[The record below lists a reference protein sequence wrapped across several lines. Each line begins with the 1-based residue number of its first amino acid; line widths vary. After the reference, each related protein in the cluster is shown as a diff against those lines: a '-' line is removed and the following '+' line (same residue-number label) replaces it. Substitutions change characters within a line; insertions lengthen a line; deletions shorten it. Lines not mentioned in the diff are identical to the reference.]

1 MTDRE
6 PLATLRSA
14 RIDRRTFTIGAAASA
29 AALSGGIAVA
39 VRAQDATPAATSQF
53 TLPEGVE
60 ALVLAT
66 GLNNPRFV
74 KVIGDWIFFT
84 EAGTGGDD
92 ALFATPAAGQEDTG
106 DPVTTRGYNGTLK
119 SIGPDL
125 SEYTIVDDFISYTFG
140 AVEIVGASGLGFDDA
155 GSAYVIVG
163 APGPYIGQIER
174 TGEEAAVYKVDL
186 ATGEKTILADI
197 GAYEIANNPDP
208 FAIDSNPYG
217 GTYADGLVYVADA
230 GGNAI
235 YTVNAETGE
244 IAVFAVTGGLP
255 APFLGEAGS
264 PLRGGAQEID
274 SVPSTVTQGPNGNF
288 FVPFIT
294 GGPFPPGLAP
304 VYEYAPDG
312 TKTDFATGLTMAS
325 DIAFS
330 SDGTAY
336 VCIMSSNL
344 LGGGAGQ
351 IVRIGADGSKSVVLD
366 GLLAPIGIA
375 FDAEDNLFV
384 THKGNGFPGE
394 GELVRFTGVTA
405 VEGTPFTLPATEAPA
420 SPEAATPA
428 ATEAA
433 ATPETTEAPVEASP
447 AASPAAAL
455 PTDITIDM
463 VDIKYEPATVTIPA
477 DTDVIVTLENKGALP
492 HDFTIDELH
501 VSSGIVPSG
510 GKATVKINAPAGTY
524 TYYCTQPGHRT
535 AGMVGTLT
543 VQ

>member
-1 MTDRE
+1 MGEHEAIDRV
-6 PLATLRSA
+6 RNA
-14 RIDRRTFTIGAAASA
+14 RVDRRTFAIGAAVGA
-29 AALSGGIAVA
+29 AAISGGVVA
-39 VRAQDATPAATSQF
+39 VRAQEATPAAATSEF

-60 ALVLAT
+60 ALMLAT

-74 KVIGDWIFFT
+74 KVVGDWIFFT

-92 ALFATPAAGQEDTG
+92 ALFATPAAGQQDTS
-106 DPVTTRGYNGTLK
+106 DPVSKRGYNGTLK

-140 AVEIVGASGLGFDDA
+140 AVEVVGASGLGFDDN

-163 APGPYIGQIER
+163 APGPYIGQIDR

-186 ATGEKTILADI
+186 ATGEKAVLADI

-230 GGNAI
+230 GGNTV

-255 APFLGEAGS
+255 APFLGEAGN
-264 PLRGGAQEID
+264 PLRGGAKEID

-288 FVPFIT
+288 FVPFIS
-294 GGPFPPGLAP
+294 GGPFPPGIAP

-312 TKTDFATGLTMAS
+312 TKTDFVTGLTMAS

-336 VCIMSSNL
+336 VCIFSSNML
-344 LGGGAGQ
+344 AGGAGQ
-351 IVRIGADGSKSVVLD
+351 IVRIGADGSKTVVLD
-366 GLLAPIGIA
+366 GLKAPVGIA

-384 THKGNGFPGE
+384 THKGSGFPGE
-394 GELVRFTGVTA
+394 GELVRFSGVTA
-405 VEGTPFTLPATEAPA
+405 VEGTPFTLPPVAAPA

-428 ATEAA
+428 TPAATEAP
-433 ATPETTEAPVEASP
+433 ATPEATP
-447 AASPAAAL
+447 AASPVAAL
-455 PTDITIDM
+455 PTEVTVKM
-463 VDIKYEPATVTIPA
+463 VDLKFEPAAFSIPA
-477 DTDVIVTLENKGALP
+477 NTDVVVHLENTGALP

-501 VSSGIVPSG
+501 ISSGIVPAG

-524 TYYCTQPGHRT
+524 TYYCSQPGHRT
-535 AGMVGTLT
+535 AGMFGTLT
-543 VQ
+543 VV

>member
-1 MTDRE
+1 MGKHEAIDRV
-6 PLATLRSA
+6 RNA
-14 RIDRRTFTIGAAASA
+14 RVDRRTFAIGAAVGA
-29 AALSGGIAVA
+29 AAISGGVVA
-39 VRAQDATPAATSQF
+39 VRAQDATPAATTSEF

-60 ALVLAT
+60 ALMLAT

-74 KVIGDWIFFT
+74 KVVGDWIFFT

-92 ALFATPAAGQEDTG
+92 ALFATPVAGQEDTG
-106 DPVTTRGYNGTLK
+106 DPVSKRGYNGTLK

-125 SEYTIVDDFISYTFG
+125 TEYTIVDDFISYTFG
-140 AVEIVGASGLGFDDA
+140 AVEVVGASGLGFDNN

-163 APGPYIGQIER
+163 APGPYIGQIDR

-186 ATGEKTILADI
+186 ATGEKAVLADI

-230 GGNAI
+230 GGNTV

-255 APFLGEAGS
+255 APFLGEAGN

-294 GGPFPPGLAP
+294 GGPFPPGIAP
-304 VYEYAPDG
+304 IYEYAPDG
-312 TKTDFATGLTMAS
+312 TKTDFATGLTMTS

-336 VCIMSSNL
+336 VCIFSTNL
-344 LGGGAGQ
+344 LAGGVGQ
-351 IVRIGADGSKSVVLD
+351 IVRLGADGSKTVVLD
-366 GLLAPIGIA
+366 GLKAPVGIA

-384 THKGNGFPGE
+384 THKGSGFPG
-394 GELVRFTGVTA
+394 
-405 VEGTPFTLPATEAPA
+405 
-420 SPEAATPA
+420 
-428 ATEAA
+428 
-433 ATPETTEAPVEASP
+433 
-447 AASPAAAL
+447 
-455 PTDITIDM
+455 
-463 VDIKYEPATVTIPA
+463 
-477 DTDVIVTLENKGALP
+477 
-492 HDFTIDELH
+492 
-501 VSSGIVPSG
+501 
-510 GKATVKINAPAGTY
+510 
-524 TYYCTQPGHRT
+524 
-535 AGMVGTLT
+535 
-543 VQ
+543 

>member
-1 MTDRE
+1 MGELD
-6 PLATLRSA
+6 TLQRVRSA
-14 RIDRRTFTIGAAASA
+14 RVDRRTFTIGAAISA
-29 AALSGGIAVA
+29 AAVAGGVAAVH
-39 VRAQDATPAATSQF
+39 AQDATPAADAASEF

-92 ALFATPAAGQEDTG
+92 AIFATPVAGQEDTG
-106 DPVTTRGYNGTLK
+106 DPVSSRGYNGTLK

-140 AVEIVGASGLGFDDA
+140 AVEIVGASGLGFDND
-155 GSAYVIVG
+155 GSAYVVVG
-163 APGPYIGQIER
+163 APGPYISQIDR

-186 ATGEKTILADI
+186 ATGEKSVLADI

-208 FAIDSNPYG
+208 ATVDSNPYG
-217 GTYADGLVYVADA
+217 GTYADGVVYVADA
-230 GGNAI
+230 GGN
-235 YTVNAETGE
+235 TVYAVDATTGE
-244 IAVFAVTGGLP
+244 VSVFAVTGGLP
-255 APFLGEAGS
+255 APFLGDAGN

-312 TKTDFATGLTMAS
+312 TQSVFVDGLTMAS

-344 LGGGAGQ
+344 LAGGAGQ
-351 IVRIGADGSKSVVLD
+351 IVRIGADGSKTVVLD
-366 GLLAPIGIA
+366 GLMAPIGID
-375 FDAEDNLFV
+375 FDSEDNLFV

-394 GELVRFTGVTA
+394 GELVRFAGVTT
-405 VEGTPFTLPATEAPA
+405 VEGTPFELPATEAPA
-420 SPEAATPA
+420 TEEAATPA
-428 ATEAA
+428 ATEATTEEA
-433 ATPETTEAPVEASP
+433 ATPEASP
-447 AASPAAAL
+447 AASPVSLA
-455 PTDITIDM
+455 TDVTIDM
-463 VDIKYEPATVTIPA
+463 VDLKFEPAAVTIPA
-477 DTDVIVTLENKGALP
+477 DTDVTVHLVNKGALP
-492 HDFTIDELH
+492 HDFVIDDLG
-501 VSSGIVPSG
+501 VNSGIVPSD
-510 GKATVKINAPAGTY
+510 GKATVKINAAAGTY
-524 TYYCTQPGHRT
+524 TYYCSQPGHRT

-543 VQ
+543 IK